1 MQLLSNFQIMCRKL
15 LDKKK
20 GNLEYSIGSNE
31 QKFGSSQHLK
41 AHAKTLN
48 PVLENFEC
56 GY

>member
-1 MQLLSNFQIMCRKL
+1 MQLLSNFQIMYRKL

-20 GNLEYSIGSNE
+20 KFQNIQSGSNE
-31 QKFGSSQHLK
+31 QKLGLSQHLK